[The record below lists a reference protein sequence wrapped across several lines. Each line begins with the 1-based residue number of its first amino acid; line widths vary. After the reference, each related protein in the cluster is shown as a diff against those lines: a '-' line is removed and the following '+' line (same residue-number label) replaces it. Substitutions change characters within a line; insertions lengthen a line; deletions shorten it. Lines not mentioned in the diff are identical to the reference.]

1 MRLRVL
7 FVTELRPC
15 PPNGGEKIQCYNVLN
30 SLSRCFD
37 VTVLAPPPPADC
49 PLAQQVQRWQPLPGV
64 GGGLPRR
71 LLLSPTVLVS
81 RPAWRRLLADLC
93 VQEQPAVVWFSY
105 GHWGHYA
112 GLAQAAGAKTI
123 LHTYDA
129 LSTLTWQGLASRPLT
144 RWHLY
149 YAARAPLETLHERL
163 LLRRFDR
170 VLSVTEA
177 DRRYHARWVGEA
189 KSLCVPNYLDES
201 RYQTAATPDRDP
213 NLVVMTGNFGAFQ
226 NQQGARWLA
235 ETSWP
240 QVQRARPAARLL
252 LVGHAPGYFR
262 RTIERYP
269 NVRCTGT
276 VPAVTPYLHQAALG
290 VVPLRHGSGMRIKI
304 LEALACELPLVSTT
318 LGAEGVAL
326 TPGVDALLADAP
338 DDFAAA
344 ILHLLAAADVRRR
357 LASAGLELLRREYS
371 MAINTER
378 LRRIVTELAGTS
390 PLHAR
395 EKKVHDHANL

>member
-1 MRLRVL
+1 MSLRVL

-15 PPNGGEKIQCYNVLN
+15 PPNGGEKIHCYNVLN

-37 VTVLAPPPPADC
+37 VTVLAPPPPAGC
-49 PLAQQVQRWQPLPGV
+49 PLAQQVRRWQPLPGV
-64 GGGLPRR
+64 GGGFPHR
-71 LLLSPTVLVS
+71 LLQSPTVLAP
-81 RPAWRRLLADLC
+81 RLAWRRLLADLC
-93 VQEQPAVVWFSY
+93 AQAQPDVVWFSY
-105 GHWGHYA
+105 GHWGHYVR
-112 GLAQAAGAKTI
+112 LAQAAGAKTI
-123 LHTYDA
+123 LRTHNAQSA
-129 LSTLTWQGLASRPLT
+129 LAWQGLASRPLT

-149 YAARAPLETLHERL
+149 YAVRAPLETLHERL

-189 KSLCVPNYLDES
+189 KSLCVPNYLDEAH
-201 RYQTAATPDRDP
+201 YQTAETPDRDP

-226 NQQGARWLA
+226 NQQGVRWLM

-252 LVGHAPGYFR
+252 LVGHAPDDFR
-262 RTIERYP
+262 RAMAHHPAIH
-269 NVRCTGT
+269 CTGT
-276 VPAVTPYLHQAALG
+276 IPDVAPYLRRAALG
-290 VVPLRHGSGMRIKI
+290 VVPLLHGSGMRIKI

-338 DDFAAA
+338 DDFAVA
-344 ILHLLAAADVRRR
+344 ILRLLAADDERRR
-357 LASAGLELLRREYS
+357 LAAVGLELLRREYS

-378 LRRIVTELAGTS
+378 LRRIVVDLAG
-390 PLHAR
+390 A
-395 EKKVHDHANL
+395 A